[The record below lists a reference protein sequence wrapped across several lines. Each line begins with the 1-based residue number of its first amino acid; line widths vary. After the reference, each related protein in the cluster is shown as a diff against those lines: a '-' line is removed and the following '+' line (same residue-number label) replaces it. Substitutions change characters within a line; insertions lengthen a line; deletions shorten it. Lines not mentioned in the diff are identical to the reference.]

1 MTTNIRKDAGNRRQ
15 LSLYVNSLEREEL
28 LQLVQERFADTK
40 SLSDAM
46 FAALQEWK
54 DHAETGQLLRPF
66 LEELAEALVLAKAFL
81 REESDESDKCWRFA
95 VYEVLLSNMRT
106 RFQEVLVTHQKT
118 LLRVELS
125 DEESLAMSSNRR
137 QADARPDTFWKSVHR
152 LAYEDEDHQVGQE
165 VIWILS
171 ALHDQ
176 MKRRGATSVGE
187 AQLAEEKG
195 GGHEET

>member
-1 MTTNIRKDAGNRRQ
+1 MNTKAPKNAGNRRQ

-66 LEELAEALVLAKAFL
+66 LEELAEAMVLAKAFL
-81 REESDESDKCWRFA
+81 RKKSDESDRSWRLA

-106 RFQEVLVTHQKT
+106 RFQELLVTHQKT
-118 LLRVELS
+118 LLRIELS

-137 QADARPDTFWKSVHR
+137 EADARPNTFWKSVHS
-152 LAYEDEDHQVGQE
+152 LAREDDEVGEE
-165 VIWILS
+165 VGWILS
-171 ALHDQ
+171 ALYDQ

-187 AQLAEEKG
+187 AQLAEKEG